1 MYRVESPVTRLK
13 RELRRIPVADR
24 PRIVKAMQSLAKN
37 PRPDGIK
44 QLAPGVY
51 RLRVGRYRVIYKVL
65 DDEQLVLI
73 GRVARR
79 SEATYRGLGRLF
91 G

>member
-1 MYRVESPVTRLK
+1 MYRVESPGTRLK

-24 PRIVKAMQSLAKN
+24 PHIVEAIRSLAEN
-37 PRPDGIK
+37 PRPAGIK
-44 QLAPGVY
+44 QLAPDVY

-79 SEATYRGLGRLF
+79 SEATYRGLGRSF
-91 G
+91 E